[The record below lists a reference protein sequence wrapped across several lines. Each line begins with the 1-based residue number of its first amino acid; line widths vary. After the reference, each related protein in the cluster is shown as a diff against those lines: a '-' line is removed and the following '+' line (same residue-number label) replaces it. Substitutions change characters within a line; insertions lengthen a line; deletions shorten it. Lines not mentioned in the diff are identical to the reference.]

1 MFIQK
6 DWHSHKEFNLCIF
19 FPVTGKLV
27 NIDTNSLRSSMRP
40 GFEDI
45 IRRCIQRFLCH
56 NDGQSWSNKRHY
68 HEGKNLFA
76 MFSHTASS
84 SGCVFF
90 WKIKMLNSA
99 VFFFFFFIFFV
110 SVNCCDSYL
119 QAEGG
124 WLLEKQEFWW
134 KLFCFSNVS
143 VLIIFME
150 DIRYMI

>member
-6 DWHSHKEFNLCIF
+6 YWHSHKEFNLCIF

-76 MFSHTASS
+76 MFGHTASS

-90 WKIKMLNSA
+90 
-99 VFFFFFFIFFV
+99 
-110 SVNCCDSYL
+110 
-119 QAEGG
+119 
-124 WLLEKQEFWW
+124 
-134 KLFCFSNVS
+134 
-143 VLIIFME
+143 
-150 DIRYMI
+150 